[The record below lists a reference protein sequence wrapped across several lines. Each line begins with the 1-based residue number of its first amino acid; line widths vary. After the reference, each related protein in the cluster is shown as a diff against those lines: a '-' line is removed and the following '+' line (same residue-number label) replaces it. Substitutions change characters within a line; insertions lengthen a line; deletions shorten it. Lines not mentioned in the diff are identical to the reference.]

1 MEIKRVIVIILDGV
15 GAGNAPD
22 AEKYGDKG
30 ANTLLHVVE
39 ESGFKFPN
47 LERLG
52 LMNILYKKDEKTLGS
67 YGILEEVSPGKD
79 STTGHWELMGVPLEK
94 PFPVYPNGFPEEIIK
109 EFEKRIGRKVLWNK
123 PASGTEIIKK
133 LGEEHIKTGYPI
145 VYTSADSVFQIA
157 AHKDVIPVEE
167 LYKMCEIAREIL
179 KGEHAVA
186 RVIARPFTG
195 KPGHFWR
202 TPERKD
208 FSLPPPKGTLLD
220 LMIKKGLK
228 VFGIGKVY
236 DLFAHRGFSETVH
249 VDNNTENM
257 VELLKVTIERKDVQL
272 IFTNLVDF
280 DMRYG
285 HRRNLWGFSSALLEF
300 DGFLG
305 NYLPY
310 LTDNDLMFITA
321 DHGNDPTFK
330 KHTDHTRE
338 RVPVFIY
345 GKGVKENNFIGIRKF
360 SDLGATIGD
369 IFGIKTYAGKSFL
382 SDIVV

>member
-94 PFPVYPNGFPEEIIK
+94 PFPVYPNGFPEEIIR

-157 AHKDVIPVEE
+157 AHEDVIPVEE
-167 LYKMCEIAREIL
+167 LYRMCEIAREIL

-208 FSLPPPKGTLLD
+208 FSLPPPKDTLLD
-220 LMIKKGLK
+220 LMIKKGFK

-257 VELLKVTIERKDVQL
+257 AELLKVTIERKDVHL

-285 HRRNLWGFSSALLEF
+285 HRRNLWGFSNALLEF

-310 LTDNDLMFITA
+310 LTENDLMFITA

-345 GKGVKENNFIGIRKF
+345 GKGIKENNFIGIRKF
-360 SDLGATIGD
+360 SDLGATIGEV
-369 IFGIKTYAGKSFL
+369 FGIKTHSGKSFL